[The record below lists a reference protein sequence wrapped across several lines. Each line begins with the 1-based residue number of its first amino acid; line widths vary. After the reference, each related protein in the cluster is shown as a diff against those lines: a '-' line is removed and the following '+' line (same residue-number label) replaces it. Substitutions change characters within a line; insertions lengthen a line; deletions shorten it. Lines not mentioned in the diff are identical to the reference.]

1 MEVCEDRRCGEV
13 CVRGRRCGEVCV
25 RGRRC
30 GEVCVR
36 IGDVGRCV

>member
-1 MEVCEDRRCGEV
+1 MGRSVRGRRCGEV

-30 GEVCVR
+30 GEVLWLHFS
-36 IGDVGRCV
+36 DAL